1 MRSEWPVTVLCCGD
15 SGTGVKNP
23 RLKNPL
29 PNKEPRFGGAF
40 FKSRGFG
47 GEIGLVTA
55 NMKWCGAFLF
65 GAIVL
70 PIVILN
76 FVVAFV
82 LPKFPNDLD
91 LTSQFRFVCG
101 RVGDTF
107 CALDAFPRGC
117 ISGHVS
123 LRSYFVVVFFVFQPF
138 FRALDTHSVSHS
150 PY

>member
-1 MRSEWPVTVLCCGD
+1 MNNGIPSKAAVPKAPKISMITLSIRIPSMASNFLI
-15 SGTGVKNP
+15 N
-23 RLKNPL
+23 
-29 PNKEPRFGGAF
+29 A

-47 GEIGLVTA
+47 GEIGVVAA

-82 LPKFPNDLD
+82 FPKFPDDLD

-101 RVGDTF
+101 RVDGTWYGRDT
-107 CALDAFPRGC
+107 LLG
-117 ISGHVS
+117 G
-123 LRSYFVVVFFVFQPF
+123 
-138 FRALDTHSVSHS
+138 
-150 PY
+150 

>member
-1 MRSEWPVTVLCCGD
+1 VLTGTVTANREALY
-15 SGTGVKNP
+15 
-23 RLKNPL
+23 
-29 PNKEPRFGGAF
+29 A

-47 GEIGLVTA
+47 GEIGVVTA

-82 LPKFPNDLD
+82 FPKFPDDLD

-101 RVGDTF
+101 RVDGTWYGRDT
-107 CALDAFPRGC
+107 LLG
-117 ISGHVS
+117 G
-123 LRSYFVVVFFVFQPF
+123 
-138 FRALDTHSVSHS
+138 
-150 PY
+150 